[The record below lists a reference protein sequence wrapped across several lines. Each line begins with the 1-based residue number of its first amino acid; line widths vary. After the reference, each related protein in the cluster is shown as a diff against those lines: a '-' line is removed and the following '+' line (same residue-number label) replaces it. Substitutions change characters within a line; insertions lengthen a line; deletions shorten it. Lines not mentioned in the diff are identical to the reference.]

1 MLSSTLLRHL
11 RPLSLLALLFVAMT
25 LLLLKMTLS
34 LGYEMPQSSILDY
47 TSPAS
52 YCFWPADSN
61 DKDAAAQQKG
71 PEMEKAIERMKGW
84 VGWGDKQKD
93 NANAADTGDGFE
105 GYGFEWKGK
114 LPDMVPASGVERYML
129 AHIED
134 LQQAYDETHDN
145 EAYGLN
151 LGNISLTEYTLE
163 LLKTYKEYML
173 PPGTSP
179 SHPPLAFMP
188 LVLSR
193 LSLRPPITP
202 LPPRPNVVMTTDK
215 SIDQMPWE
223 FQRWKEIMPDWE
235 IKYFD
240 DKALDEWVNSMFGKS
255 KVQTIWQGLPRQVLK
270 SDIFRYMV
278 MLIEGGVYTDRS
290 AAAPVIHADQWGYP
304 YENQTPPLLTH
315 LYRLLSLST
324 SPHLPSSHPLS
335 SFSPEHA
342 YTTVDK
348 EMEVDVPTGKSI
360 IYNGPLVNDGAE
372 LGPPS
377 LVVSVEFDSVE
388 FGWDNWRDLGVSRAV
403 QITQWTFMARPGH
416 PVFLDALGR
425 TLKNSE
431 WMALKEKEAKANG
444 QKFVP
449 DNALE
454 WTGPGV
460 FTDCVYRYLLAR
472 YGFKPMDLLHVK
484 KPTRV
489 GDVLILP
496 AGSYSSVNPFGDDQ
510 QREWA
515 AVWHGFFGRWRG
527 ADPALQEEERLKKLK
542 EEAEEAQKKAKE
554 LENRAGRDDRA
565 RRTESKG
572 SSDRG
577 TGFDKSEG

>member
-1 MLSSTLLRHL
+1 
-11 RPLSLLALLFVAMT
+11 
-25 LLLLKMTLS
+25 MTLS

-449 DNALE
+449 DNAASSFFLRNKRTHINASDSLNGLDQE
-454 WTGPGV
+454 SCY
-460 FTDCVYRYLLAR
+460 TDCVYRYLLAR

-515 AVWHGFFGRWRG
+515 AVWHG
-527 ADPALQEEERLKKLK
+527 PM
-542 EEAEEAQKKAKE
+542 
-554 LENRAGRDDRA
+554 AGRRPGAA
-565 RRTESKG
+565 RRRALEEIEGGSRRGSEEGKRIRKPGRPRRSSKTNRDHEETNAAIG
-572 SSDRG
+572 GGDPPSGVIGEIELSPVG
-577 TGFDKSEG
+577 